1 MGSTI
6 TEKIVSR
13 ALGRRVVA
21 GELVSALPVDKL
33 YFNEVIGPPAIL
45 NFQKDFG
52 DVFQE
57 AGKKMKVFD
66 PARVA
71 FMPDHTVPSCSIMVS
86 SGIKL
91 MADFAKQ
98 QGLMMYKE
106 GDGIEHTIASEEG
119 FVLPGE
125 IAVATDS
132 HTCTQ
137 GALGALAFGIGT
149 TEGENLLA
157 TGELYSF
164 TVPETVGFHVSGA
177 LHRGVYPKDL
187 VLHVLGLMGEGGC
200 SKRVAEYAG
209 PTIDTMEMDGRFT
222 MCNLSVEMS
231 ARTAIINP
239 DETTMRYVDSALES
253 GHRSMSADERS
264 AIARSDPDASY
275 SQTVEVDASAVEP
288 TVSLPH
294 SPANARPV
302 SQVNDPINVVFLG
315 SCANARQSDLTV
327 AAKILK
333 GRKVHKDTN
342 LIVIPASRKVYNW
355 AMGNGVLN
363 TIAESGANIESSN
376 CGPCFGKHMGIL
388 APGDRCLSTSNR
400 NYKGRMGSPDAF
412 IYLGSPAVA
421 AATAIEGRVADP
433 RPYLGE

>member
-1 MGSTI
+1 
-6 TEKIVSR
+6 
-13 ALGRRVVA
+13 
-21 GELVSALPVDKL
+21 
-33 YFNEVIGPPAIL
+33 
-45 NFQKDFG
+45 
-52 DVFQE
+52 
-57 AGKKMKVFD
+57 
-66 PARVA
+66 
-71 FMPDHTVPSCSIMVS
+71 MVS

-98 QGLMMYKE
+98 QGLTMYKE

-164 TVPETVGFHVSGA
+164 TVPESVQFQVTGE
-177 LHRGVYPKDL
+177 LQRGVYPKDL
-187 VLHVLGLMGEGGC
+187 VLHVLGSMGEGGC
-200 SKRVAEYAG
+200 SKRVAEYTG
-209 PTIDTMEMDGRFT
+209 PTIENMGMDGRFT

-239 DETTMRYVDSALES
+239 DETTMAYVDSALQS
-253 GHRSMSADERS
+253 GNRSMSIVERG
-264 AIARSDPDASY
+264 AIVRSDSDSIY

-294 SPANARPV
+294 SPANAKPV

-333 GRKVHKDTN
+333 GRKVHRDTN

-400 NYKGRMGSPDAF
+400 NYKGRMGSPEAF

-421 AATAIEGRVADP
+421 AATAVEGRVADP
-433 RPYLGE
+433 RPYLGV